1 MYAEKMVLHTDAEG
15 RLIEHPNLPPNAT
28 LEAIY
33 LVTTTDNEPGA
44 PSEPAKP
51 SPAEV
56 APRLAASD
64 VAAVFGDPIEWQRE
78 TRGPSEQIHARS

>member
-33 LVTTTDNEPGA
+33 LVTTTDEPGA
-44 PSEPAKP
+44 SSEAAKP

-56 APRLAASD
+56 ARRLAASD
-64 VAAVFGDPIEWQRE
+64 VGAVFGDPIEWQRE